1 MGKGKVITV
10 TLPEETWRELKR
22 KAFLEGKSI
31 SAFVRE
37 RIEEE
42 LGRKSSVCEEV
53 HRELKELSQKVG
65 RHLGKW
71 NREELYEL

>member
-10 TLPEETWRELKR
+10 TLPEETWWELKKR
-22 KAFLEGKSI
+22 AFLEGKSI

-37 RIEEE
+37 RIEKE
-42 LGRKSSVCEEV
+42 LGRKNSIYEEV
-53 HRELKELSQKVG
+53 HQELEKLSRQIG
-65 RHLGKW
+65 GHLEKW